1 MRVLV
6 VGGGGR
12 EHALAWTLAESPSVN
27 EVLAAPGN
35 AGIGAVARRL
45 AVAADDLDG
54 LVAAVESEDVDLTVV
69 GPEVSLV
76 AGLADR
82 LRDRGRPV
90 LGPGALAA
98 RIEGSKAWAKELCER
113 HGIPAGESRSF
124 TDAEEALTALDAM
137 QPPFV
142 VKADGLAAGKGVTV
156 TSDRAEATNAVRAAL
171 VDRAF
176 GDAGSRVVL
185 EEFLSGRE
193 VSAFALTDGVDVVSL
208 GFARDFKRAEDGA
221 EGPNTGGM
229 GAYAPDRSLPA
240 AVAEDVEERVL
251 ARTADALRDEGE
263 PFIGVLYAGL
273 MLTAEGP
280 KVLEYN
286 CRLGDPEAQ
295 VLLPRL
301 DSDLGSL
308 LSAAAEGRLSEE
320 RDAIR
325 WSEDVCVTVVLV
337 SGGYPGRYPTGV
349 PIEGLADAARVPGVR
364 VFHAGTEMRDGR
376 VVTAGGR
383 VLSVTGRGS
392 TAAEARARAYEAS
405 ALISFEGVR
414 YRKDIAADIDDI
426 AAGVEG
432 GVA

>member
-12 EHALAWTLAESPSVN
+12 EHALVSGLVESSSVD

-35 AGIGAVARRL
+35 AGIGEIARRL
-45 AVAADDLDG
+45 PIAADDLDG
-54 LVAAVESEDVDLTVV
+54 LVDVVESEAVDLTVV
-69 GPEVSLV
+69 GPEVPLV

-82 LRDRGRPV
+82 LRDRGHPV
-90 LGPGALAA
+90 VGPGAAAA

-113 HGIPAGESRSF
+113 HGIPAGGSHSF
-124 TDAEEALTALDAM
+124 TDADEAIAALGAM
-137 QPPFV
+137 APPYV

-156 TSDRAEATNAVRAAL
+156 TPDRADAERAIRAAL

-176 GDAGSRVVL
+176 GDAGARVVI
-185 EEFLSGRE
+185 EEFLEGRE
-193 VSAFALTDGVDVVSL
+193 VSAFALTDGVDVVPL
-208 GFARDFKRAEDGA
+208 GFARDFKRAEDGD

-229 GAYAPDRSLPA
+229 GAYAPDPA
-240 AVAEDVEERVL
+240 LGKTATLIEETIL
-251 ARTADALRDEGE
+251 HRTAEALRDEGE

-273 MLTAEGP
+273 MLTSDGP

-286 CRLGDPEAQ
+286 CRLGDPEAE

-301 DSDLGSL
+301 DSDLGHL
-308 LSAAAEGRLSEE
+308 FQAAADGRLGEA
-320 RDAIR
+320 RGAIR
-325 WSEDVCVTVVLV
+325 WSDDVCVTVVLV
-337 SGGYPGRYPTGV
+337 SGGYPGEYRTGFPV
-349 PIEGLADAARVPGVR
+349 GGLDDAAGVPGVR
-364 VFHAGTEMRDGR
+364 MFHSGTEMRDGR

-405 ALISFEGVR
+405 ALISFEGMR
-414 YRKDIAADIDDI
+414 YRKDIAA
-426 AAGVEG
+426 GVET
-432 GVA
+432 